1 MLIKT
6 AKCLVCGAR
15 NAKQHYGSWCCNGCK
30 GFFWRTISCRRNYIC
45 LNVNN
50 NSVFV
55 KCEIEHGRR
64 NSCRACRLERCLK
77 VGMDPNSLRSRDEN
91 WDGTGPSQRAFTLP
105 ETEIK
110 KARRME
116 KRQRKSEIKESEG
129 LAPKNEPVGISMI
142 PRNTEETNSGL
153 PSQGRVKLLS
163 DYLEWIQS
171 LHELELFN
179 EQEKNFIVMGR
190 SRPSGWL
197 LLASQLLFPTE
208 QKQESPPISLL
219 LLSPSK
225 MEVLKTE
232 IVNPIRELN
241 VSRLEFELL
250 RLICFFSPV
259 PQLSAESKKIV
270 QAIQNSYSSSLSQ
283 YSLRNSISSL
293 IMPIS
298 SNSDPFAGAM
308 SRITRIVH
316 LLSVVEVTLTLN
328 TLKFISGY
336 FFNVAHSK

>member
-77 VGMDPNSLRSRDEN
+77 VGMDPNLIRDSWGKSTALRSRDEN

-105 ETEIK
+105 ETEMK

-129 LAPKNEPVGISMI
+129 LAPKNEPVGISMVS
-142 PRNTEETNSGL
+142 RNTEETNSGL

-219 LLSPSK
+219 LLSTSK

-316 LLSVVEVTLTLN
+316 LLSVVER
-328 TLKFISGY
+328 ISY
-336 FFNVAHSK
+336 QYE